1 MGHTARPCTSTA
13 CGTDSTHG
21 DGGQTPAAQ
30 YQSETGNYI
39 FRKDVLADVPTGYD
53 PQEVPLYESQDVLES
68 EYAAAERA
76 GEPFFAVEAY
86 EDGYAVTY
94 DLLPAGKELSPPAA
108 SEVGERLTREVEDI
122 VADERMPT
130 TEVSRS
136 VSASLGHVAFFGR
149 EHSARRVAADI
160 STVVLDETNWV
171 EASQPSDAPGSR
183 RN

>member
-1 MGHTARPCTSTA
+1 MFPRH
-13 CGTDSTHG
+13 
-21 DGGQTPAAQ
+21 
-30 YQSETGNYI
+30 
-39 FRKDVLADVPTGYD
+39 VLWDVPVGYD
-53 PQEVPLYESQDVLES
+53 PQEVPLYENRDVLET

-86 EDGYAVTY
+86 DEGYAVTY
-94 DLLPAGKELSPPAA
+94 DLLPTGKELAPPAA
-108 SEVGERLTREVEDI
+108 SEVGERLTHEIEDI

-149 EHSARRVAADI
+149 EHSARRVAAAI
-160 STVVLDETNWV
+160 STVVLDEANWV
-171 EASQPSDAPGSR
+171 ETSGSRDPPGSR